1 MCSNENIVLFT
12 PNFSLTFTL
21 SPFTFAAHCDQAERS
36 QREPRIKGRRQ
47 RRPAAL
53 NKRLDVFIVD
63 ACMVDNLPVFQI
75 RIRCILVC
83 AVSILL
89 FRSIGC
95 NGTLTFIFFIFP
107 FEVSLWSMRIW
118 ACIFLLIHATSIK
131 IVIWLNVYPLKW
143 LIAFHVFFTIPILA
157 CILHINN
164 ILGEVRD

>member
-95 NGTLTFIFFIFP
+95 NGTLRFIFYISFRSFP
-107 FEVSLWSMRIW
+107 
-118 ACIFLLIHATSIK
+118 LIHEDLGVYFSFDTCNLNKNSNLIK
-131 IVIWLNVYPLKW
+131 YISTQVADRLP
-143 LIAFHVFFTIPILA
+143 
-157 CILHINN
+157 CILYHSYPC
-164 ILGEVRD
+164 VHSPYKQHFR